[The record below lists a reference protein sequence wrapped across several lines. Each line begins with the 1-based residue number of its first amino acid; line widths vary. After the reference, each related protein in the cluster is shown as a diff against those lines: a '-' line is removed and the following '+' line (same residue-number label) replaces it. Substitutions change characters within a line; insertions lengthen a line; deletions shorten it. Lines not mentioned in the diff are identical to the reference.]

1 MNARM
6 VSILQHLL
14 VSDAPVK
21 SEYLAKLIQVTSRT
35 IRSDIRE
42 LDDFLNKHGAT
53 IEPVRSRGYALKITD
68 DRAFRDLL
76 QQLFVV
82 NEPNDPASPE
92 YRQLY
97 MIRRLLIADHF
108 LKLEDLA
115 DELYVSR
122 STLNNDFKEV
132 KQILQAY
139 GISIETRPNYGIR
152 LKGDEMR
159 LRFCMSEFIINRSSD
174 EQIDRLEN
182 APRILAPGEMT
193 LIRGIILEQIQK
205 FGVALS
211 DVAFNNLVI
220 HMAIACKRIR
230 DGNQVAMHSAEIADI
245 RGSEE
250 FKAAEQIAALIGEEL
265 GMVFPEAEVAYI
277 SLHLSGNK
285 WLAGIKDQRTES
297 ITPEKLL
304 DARIYELGKSILAE
318 IDRDLN
324 LNISHD
330 SELLMGICLHLKP
343 ALNRVKYGM
352 NIRNPL
358 LDHVK
363 TNYPLAFQAGV
374 IAAKLIESK
383 LNIAIPEAEM
393 GYLAIHVGAAIERQ
407 RMTSRPKR
415 CLVVCT
421 SGVGS
426 ARLLQYK
433 LQSTFGARLEV
444 AETTPYYKLPQ
455 IPLHAIDFVVSTV
468 PIPQTLPIPVVVVQ
482 TLLGTGDM
490 DKIEALLS
498 GKKEHPLRYIREDL
512 VFLQQSFTS
521 KEEVISFLGKHMHTA
536 GLIRSAEGFIGLVLE
551 REHAA
556 PTAYGNLVAI
566 PHPLIPQ
573 SEGTVWAI
581 CTLGQPID
589 WAGKPVQFI
598 CLLSIDKN
606 GEEPPTTM
614 YDHLMRI
621 VDHAEIVQQML
632 NCDSY
637 DEFTRILIRAADF
650 R

>member
-35 IRSDIRE
+35 IRSDIRQ
-42 LDDFLNKHGAT
+42 LDDFLNKHGAA

-68 DRAFRDLL
+68 NRAFRDLL
-76 QQLFVV
+76 QQLFIV

-92 YRQLY
+92 YRQ
-97 MIRRLLIADHF
+97 MHIIRRLLIADHF

-115 DELYVSR
+115 EELYVSR

-132 KQILQAY
+132 KRTLKNY
-139 GISIETRPNYGIR
+139 GISIDARPNYGIR

-174 EQIDRLEN
+174 EQIGGLDN

-193 LIRGIILEQIQK
+193 LIRGIVLEQIQK
-205 FGVALS
+205 FGVTLS
-211 DVAFNNLVI
+211 DVAFSNLVVHI
-220 HMAIACKRIR
+220 AIACKRIR
-230 DGNQVAMHSAEIADI
+230 DGNQVTMPSAEIADI
-245 RGSEE
+245 RSSGEYR
-250 FKAAEQIAALIGEEL
+250 AAEQIVALIGEAL
-265 GMVFPEAEVAYI
+265 DIVFPETEVAYI
-277 SLHLSGNK
+277 SLHLAGNK
-285 WLAGIKDQRTES
+285 WLTGIKDQQTES
-297 ITPEKLL
+297 ITPDKLL
-304 DARIYELGKSILAE
+304 DAQIYELGKSILAE

-324 LNISHD
+324 LNLSHD
-330 SELLMGICLHLKP
+330 SELLMGVCLHLKP

-374 IAAKLIESK
+374 IAAKFIESK

-393 GYLAIHVGAAIERQ
+393 GFLAIHVGAALERK
-407 RMTSRPKR
+407 RISCGPKR

-433 LQSTFGARLEV
+433 LQNTFGARLEV
-444 AETTPYYKLPQ
+444 AGTTPYYKLSQ
-455 IPLHAIDFVVSTV
+455 FPLQAVDFVVSTV
-468 PIPQTLPIPVVVVQ
+468 PIPQTLPVPVVVVQ

-490 DKIEALLS
+490 DKIEALLN
-498 GKKEHPLRYIREDL
+498 GAEEHLLHYIREDL
-512 VFLQQSFTS
+512 VFLKQSFAS
-521 KEEVISFLGKHMHTA
+521 KEEVISFLGRRIHAA
-536 GLIRSAEGFIGLVLE
+536 GLIASAEGFIGLVLE

-566 PHPLIPQ
+566 PHPIIPQ
-573 SEGTVWAI
+573 SDGTVWAV
-581 CTLGQPID
+581 CTLKQPIA
-589 WAGKPVQFI
+589 WGGKPVQFI

-606 GEEPPTTM
+606 GEEPPTAM

-621 VDHAEIVQQML
+621 VDDPEIVQQML
-632 NCDSY
+632 ACESY
-637 DEFTRILIRAADF
+637 DELARVLMRHNN
-650 R
+650 